1 MHNKLANLRK
11 QAEALALAGEWGERA
26 IEINTRMLELD
37 DRAADAYTRLGRC
50 FREQDRLDAAKEMYL
65 QVLEFDPQNKIA
77 TNSLRRIQE
86 ALQRQAAEERVR
98 RRAEEIQAA
107 LAAAG
112 YNELMAVGMSA
123 RKRRQYDLAIA
134 ALSRAVELRPAS
146 VYAWNALGGSYRHSG
161 KLARAQES
169 YRRALALGENPASL
183 VGLGAVER
191 DLGHYEEA
199 VRLYDTVLLNNPDDA
214 FALNG
219 IGGVYT
225 DMGKLREA
233 EDCFQR
239 ALQLSDGNEQA
250 VDGLESLKGKY
261 AERGDTAGVKRIMQW
276 LARLPD

>member
-1 MHNKLANLRK
+1 MRNQLADLRK

-50 FREQDRLDAAKEMYL
+50 FREQGRLEAAREMYL

-77 TNSLRRIQE
+77 TNSLRRIE
-86 ALQRQAAEERVR
+86 ADLQRRAADERAR
-98 RRAEEIQAA
+98 RRAEEIQTA

-112 YNELMAVGMSA
+112 YNELMAVGVSA

-134 ALSRAVELRPAS
+134 AFTRAVELRPAS
-146 VYAWNALGGSYRHSG
+146 VYAWNALGATYRHSG

-169 YRRALALGENPASL
+169 YRRALALGENPVSL

-191 DLGHYEEA
+191 DLRNYDEA
-199 VRLYDTVLLNNPDDA
+199 VRIYDTVLLDNPDDA

-219 IGGVYT
+219 IGGVYA

-233 EDCFQR
+233 EDCFKR
-239 ALQLSDGNEQA
+239 ALELADGREQA
-250 VDGLESLKGKY
+250 VDGLEVLKGKY
-261 AERGDTAGVKRIMQW
+261 AERGDATGFERVTQW
-276 LARLPD
+276 LAHLQD